1 MNSGNGQK
9 NTDKTKNFTQGII
22 LKLVLCIVILI
33 LSIILVKSIPA
44 SDNSISDRINENI
57 FGGEGKVE
65 TVSVVSIQKVL
76 EINDLSTAEYVYNSI
91 ARAYEEDGT
100 TIRYY
105 VAYEGIITAGIDF
118 NEIGIELD
126 EDAKILTIS
135 LPEIKI
141 HGTVDPGSLEYIF
154 VDKKSE
160 TEKVH
165 KEAFELCNE
174 DLEEKANNEDDLLSL
189 ARANA
194 ETTIIALLR
203 PWITQ
208 IDNNYIINVE

>member
-1 MNSGNGQK
+1 MNSENEQQ
-9 NTDKTKNFTQGII
+9 NTDKTKSLKPGII
-22 LKLVLCIVILI
+22 LKLILCIIILI
-33 LSIILVKSIPA
+33 LLIILVKSIPA

-57 FGGEGKVE
+57 FGEEGKVE
-65 TVSVVSIQKVL
+65 TVSLTSIQRVL
-76 EINDLSTAEYVYNSI
+76 EINELSTAEYVYNSI

-118 NEIGIELD
+118 NEIGIELN

-135 LPEIKI
+135 LPEIEI
-141 HGTVDPGSLEYIF
+141 QGTVDPGSLEYIF

-160 TEKVH
+160 TENVH
-165 KEAFELCNE
+165 KEAFELCQK
-174 DLEEKANNEDDLLSL
+174 DLDEKANNEDDLLSL

-194 ETTIIALLR
+194 ETTITALLK
-203 PWITQ
+203 PWIMQ
-208 IDNNYIINVE
+208 IDNNFTINVE